1 MSIRGIDL
9 RLHLTFPFILAWA
22 ALQFGLLF
30 GSLSGALFG
39 VVAVTILF
47 GLVTLHELGHSF
59 AAQFYGVPV
68 KQIILTPIGGMAQ
81 LDRMPE
87 KPLQEL
93 VIAIAGPAVNVVI
106 AILML
111 AVAIAAGIDSSTLL
125 SASAGLAGV
134 TLVALFSYV
143 FISNIFLAIFNLL
156 PAFPMDGGRIL
167 RALLA
172 FRLDYARA
180 TNIAAGLGRVI
191 AVLLGIY
198 GLISGSFFLLLIAVF
213 IYSAATQEA
222 RATQVGHILRR
233 HTVQQAFS
241 TSAYRLQSTYTI
253 QQAANMAAYSG
264 QQSFAVVSGD
274 ELVGFL
280 PHSLLR
286 AALRTYPS
294 YTPVTDVML
303 QNIRPVTADSD
314 LFAVQQRLL
323 REKLDALPV
332 VNESGRFLGLITLRQ
347 IIDLYR
353 LAQSEPPIVQGP
365 QSV

>member
-1 MSIRGIDL
+1 
-9 RLHLTFPFILAWA
+9 
-22 ALQFGLLF
+22 
-30 GSLSGALFG
+30 
-39 VVAVTILF
+39 
-47 GLVTLHELGHSF
+47 
-59 AAQFYGVPV
+59 
-68 KQIILTPIGGMAQ
+68 
-81 LDRMPE
+81 
-87 KPLQEL
+87 
-93 VIAIAGPAVNVVI
+93 
-106 AILML
+106 
-111 AVAIAAGIDSSTLL
+111 
-125 SASAGLAGV
+125 
-134 TLVALFSYV
+134 
-143 FISNIFLAIFNLL
+143 
-156 PAFPMDGGRIL
+156 
-167 RALLA
+167 
-172 FRLDYARA
+172 
-180 TNIAAGLGRVI
+180 
-191 AVLLGIY
+191 
-198 GLISGSFFLLLIAVF
+198 
-213 IYSAATQEA
+213 
-222 RATQVGHILRR
+222 
-233 HTVQQAFS
+233 
-241 TSAYRLQSTYTI
+241 
-253 QQAANMAAYSG
+253 MAAYSG